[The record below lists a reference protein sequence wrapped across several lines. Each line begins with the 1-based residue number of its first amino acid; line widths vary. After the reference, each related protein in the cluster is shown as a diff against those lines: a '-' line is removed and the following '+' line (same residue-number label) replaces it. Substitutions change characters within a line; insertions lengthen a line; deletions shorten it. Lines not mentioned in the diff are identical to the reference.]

1 MRRNILCGTGR
12 SAGGDMAGYRHNGQ
26 QAGAEIPRIEVRNL
40 WWVVAAV
47 VVLIAV
53 IRSESHWALNFVHVI
68 TGLLWTGID
77 LFMGFMMG
85 PIVRRLDRAA
95 RRAVVTRLAPRM
107 LFLMPTLAAL
117 ATTSGWYLTQRAG
130 YFDLP
135 WPELAWPVA
144 ALAIA
149 AVLTVQGLGVLTPIN
164 LMVFFELR
172 RPAPDMDRVSRRMRI
187 YFYVMASQGVMQIAI
202 IAVMARFVTGL

>member
-1 MRRNILCGTGR
+1 ME
-12 SAGGDMAGYRHNGQ
+12 GYRHNGL
-26 QAGAEIPRIEVRNL
+26 QARAAIPRIEVRNL
-40 WWVVAAV
+40 WWVLAAV

-85 PIVRRLDRAA
+85 PIMRRLELPA
-95 RRAVVTRLAPRM
+95 RRALVTRLAPRM
-107 LFLMPTLAAL
+107 LFLMPTLSML
-117 ATTSGWYLTQRAG
+117 ATTSGWYLTERAG
-130 YFDLP
+130 YFALP

-144 ALAIA
+144 ALVIVT
-149 AVLTVQGLGVLTPIN
+149 VLAVQGLGVLTPIN

-172 RPAPDMDRVSRRMRI
+172 RETPDMDRIGRRMRI
-187 YFYVMASQGVMQIAI
+187 YFYVVASQGVMQVAI
-202 IAVMARFVTGL
+202 IAVMARFVTGI

>member
-1 MRRNILCGTGR
+1 MLRGTGR
-12 SAGGDMAGYRHNGQ
+12 RAGGDMADYRHNGL
-26 QAGAEIPRIEVRNL
+26 QAGAAIPRIEVRNL
-40 WWVVAAV
+40 WWVLAAMVA
-47 VVLIAV
+47 LIAV
-53 IRSESHWALNFVHVI
+53 IRGESHWALNFVHVI

-77 LFMGFMMG
+77 LFMGFIMG
-85 PIVRRLDRAA
+85 PIVRRLPLAA
-95 RRAVVTRLAPRM
+95 RRAVITRLAPRM
-107 LFLMPTLAAL
+107 LFLMPALAAL
-117 ATTSGWYLTQRAG
+117 TTTSGWYLTRRAG

-144 ALAIA
+144 ALAIV

-172 RPAPDMDRVSRRMRI
+172 RAAPDMARVSRLMRI